1 MKKRIA
7 ALLALC
13 LTLGCLTACGG
24 GGSSSAGGGD
34 ASSGAVSSGGAT
46 EMGNGTAVAPEIVGE
61 LVLPEELPEKF
72 VFSDGSGMWA
82 NFLALNRDG
91 SFASAYTD
99 VVPEE
104 IGEGY
109 PNGTIYYC
117 DHEDMF
123 RDIQQV
129 NSYTWT
135 MTLEVEE
142 GEIEF
147 GEARVENNV
156 CYVFTEP
163 FGLTG
168 GTSFSLYSP
177 NTPLDELDEEFLAW
191 WPGAAEKT
199 EEQTTLG
206 CWAICN
212 DVMGYSFFSVEEG

>member
-24 GGSSSAGGGD
+24 GNSSSASGED
-34 ASSGAVSSGGAT
+34 VSSGAVSSSKAV
-46 EMGNGTAVAPEIVGE
+46 EMGDGTAVAPEVVGE
-61 LVLPEELPEKF
+61 LVLPEEMPGKF
-72 VFSDGSGMWA
+72 AFADDSGMWA

-104 IGEGY
+104 TGEGY
-109 PNGTIYYC
+109 PNGTVYYC
-117 DHEDMF
+117 DYEDAF
-123 RDIQQV
+123 RNIQQV

-142 GEIEF
+142 GEMEF
-147 GEARVENNV
+147 GEAWVENNV

-163 FGLTG
+163 FGLAG
-168 GTSFSLYSP
+168 GTTFSLYSP
-177 NTPLDELDEEFLAW
+177 DAPLDELDEEFLMW
-191 WPGAAEKT
+191 WPNYGNQT

-212 DVMGYSFFSVEEG
+212 DAMGYVFFSVEEG